1 MVRLPSVRL
10 TRSERRDAFSHRLLW
25 LGFEVH
31 YLAHLV
37 VCRIGRIQPD
47 HPPLSTFN
55 IRKESPMSRATT
67 VAEFVELNRGQDFQ
81 SGWRGALLDAIELGQ
96 IIAITDLRDD
106 LTGFVALLVN
116 EVQTNQVDWLMVV
129 GFCHDCLTLCRWNAV
144 TDRRARTASTN
155 PAVPIHG
162 VGILRLSPSQ

>member
-1 MVRLPSVRL
+1 MTDFTTEWRNHSISNFRLSDWRHAAAVVSSSVGAMVRLPSVRL

-55 IRKESPMSRATT
+55 IGKESPMSRATT
-67 VAEFVELNRGQDFQ
+67 VAEFVELNRG
-81 SGWRGALLDAIELGQ
+81 
-96 IIAITDLRDD
+96 
-106 LTGFVALLVN
+106 
-116 EVQTNQVDWLMVV
+116 
-129 GFCHDCLTLCRWNAV
+129 
-144 TDRRARTASTN
+144 
-155 PAVPIHG
+155 
-162 VGILRLSPSQ
+162 